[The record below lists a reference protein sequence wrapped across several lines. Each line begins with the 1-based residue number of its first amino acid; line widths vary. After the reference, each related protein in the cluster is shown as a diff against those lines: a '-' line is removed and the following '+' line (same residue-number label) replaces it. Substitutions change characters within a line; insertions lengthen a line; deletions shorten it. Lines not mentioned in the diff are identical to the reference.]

1 MQNIPPWVRGPIEL
15 LQHAEDHF
23 LKESDLD
30 KRLALI
36 SFDNALEVTI
46 TTYLQLNPTVRGGKE
61 YTREEIQKW
70 LRNYHSKIQFLEHF
84 SQKQGITLNAKI
96 EEIIWYHTLRNELY
110 HSGNGMVPEVHCI
123 EGLRK
128 AAIEVM
134 ELIFNVDASAVLNAT
149 CSIELQTELTNT
161 TTTQSLFLQSFIV
174 LDRTLYGTALA
185 LGLEVDHL
193 KEPENP
199 FALWRTLREQ
209 IGEKIANF
217 DSIVQKAIKVR
228 NELIYSEMTNCTE
241 QELKILAEGLEQLAN
256 YLRSY
261 GFSFNILPELKIR
274 YGDWVEPQITN
285 VRIIHKSGSAFLE
298 VTQHTSGLYDEEV
311 KRINLDFIVD
321 DPEMDETPLFSP
333 YYSAQYNAE
342 RFFNDLDLYS
352 IEMTGIGDI
361 LFTKEG
367 SDAAVKYCR
376 ADKGKIGGR
385 IYRR

>member
-15 LQHAEDHF
+15 LHHAEGHF
-23 LKESDLD
+23 LQESDLD

-46 TTYLQLNPTVRGGKE
+46 TTYLQLNTKIRGGKE
-61 YTREEIQKW
+61 YTREETQKW
-70 LRNYHSKIQFLEHF
+70 LRNYHSKIQFIEHF
-84 SQKQGITLNAKI
+84 SQEQGITLNTQI
-96 EEIIWYHTLRNELY
+96 EEIIWYHSLRNELY

-134 ELIFNVDASAVLNAT
+134 QLIFNVDATEILSAS
-149 CSIELQTELTNT
+149 CSIEIQPELTHNT
-161 TTTQSLFLQSFIV
+161 TNQSLFLQSFIV

-185 LGLEVDHL
+185 LGIEIEHL

-228 NELIYSEMTNCTE
+228 NELIYSEMANCTE
-241 QELKILAEGLEQLAN
+241 QELKMLTEGLDQLAN

-274 YGDWVEPQITN
+274 YGDWVDPQITN
-285 VRIIHKSGSAFLE
+285 VRIIHKSGSVFLE
-298 VTQHTSGLYDEEV
+298 VTRCNFSLYDEEV

-321 DPEMDETPLFSP
+321 DPEIDETPLFSP
-333 YYSAQYNAE
+333 YYSAQSNAE

-352 IEMTGIGDI
+352 IEMTGIGEI
-361 LFTKEG
+361 LFTEEG
-367 SDAAVKYCR
+367 SCNFAK
-376 ADKGKIGGR
+376 
-385 IYRR
+385 